1 MRNAVLLFSALLFV
15 ISCGDGGVRQDEQ
28 PGSSQNPQVSEG
40 RDAEADLQ
48 PEELRSLRAFVEDE
62 PRLSTLRTT
71 LQSAGLLAELEGES
85 AVTLFAPTNEAFEA
99 LLAGAPVTVLTQDGS
114 AETLERILRHHII
127 PGSFARDAF
136 VQGAQTIKTAAG
148 TDLTITVTGSVIA
161 LGTEPS
167 TAIVALPDIAVSNGV
182 VHVIDAVLIPPTE

>member
-1 MRNAVLLFSALLFV
+1 MRYAPCLLSALLFV
-15 ISCGDGGVRQDEQ
+15 ISCGDGGVQQEEN
-28 PGSSQNPQVSEG
+28 PSSNRDPQVSEG
-40 RDAEADLQ
+40 GDGGADLQ
-48 PEELRSLRAFVEDE
+48 PEDLRSLRAFVEDE
-62 PRLSTLRTT
+62 LRLSTLRTT
-71 LQSAGLLAELEGES
+71 LEAAGLLPELEGES
-85 AVTLFAPTNEAFEA
+85 DMTLLAPTNEAFEA

-136 VQGAQTIKTAAG
+136 AEGTQTVKTAAG
-148 TDLTITVTGSVIA
+148 TDLSITVTGSVIV